1 MFVLHLLRGFGTD
14 LGESYI
20 NGKLKTGRN
29 ITRWSF
35 FEKLKIVAMVI
46 EKPSKSTGIGPIVI
60 IYARSTWLIHTNLH
74 VKNHGNPP
82 CGFQDRPIAT
92 GTATKFGLRLCS
104 VL

>member
-35 FEKLKIVAMVI
+35 FEKLRMVAMVTG
-46 EKPSKSTGIGPIVI
+46 KPSKSTGIGPIVI
-60 IYARSTWLIHTNLH
+60 IFAISTGLIHTNLH
-74 VKNHGNPP
+74 AKNHENLPH
-82 CGFQDRPIAT
+82 GF
-92 GTATKFGLRLCS
+92 
-104 VL
+104 